1 MKQILIGVL
10 WTLATLA
17 QAAPELHFGEEG
29 NWPPFTVSKEGETR
43 EGLSYA
49 LISEIGRR
57 AGFGV
62 KLTLF
67 PQKRLEFELGQGTLD
82 GVTVISRNP
91 EREVFLE
98 YGEPLFQKIGYVYF
112 RAGGVREWR
121 DFSDFKGMT
130 IGVTRGHNL
139 GEPFAQAV
147 AKDGLVVEEGGSDEQ
162 NFMKLIAGRVDV
174 VFANHWTALY
184 LLRQPRFA
192 GLVERAKKPYFSK
205 DYHVAVAKKSK
216 VGHDLLPAINK
227 AVKSMKTDG
236 TLDAL
241 LVEHLNPDR
250 NKP

>member
-1 MKQILIGVL
+1 MKQLVVGICCCLVG
-10 WTLATLA
+10 LA

-29 NWPPFTVSKEGETR
+29 NWPPFTISKEGETR
-43 EGLSYA
+43 DGLSYA

-57 AGFGV
+57 AGFNV

-67 PQKRLEFELGQGTLD
+67 PQKRLEFELGQGGLD

-91 EREVFLE
+91 EREAYLD

-112 RAGGVREWR
+112 RAGSVREWH
-121 DFSDFKGMT
+121 DFADFKGLT

-139 GEPFAQAV
+139 GEAFAQAV
-147 AKDGLVVEEGGSDEQ
+147 AKDKLVVDEGGSDEQ

-192 GLVERAKKPYFSK
+192 GLIERAKKPYFSK

-216 VGHDLLPAINK
+216 NGRAMLPAINK
-227 AVKSMKTDG
+227 AVKAMKADG